1 MEEVRRI
8 MAELDWSPLWIS
20 MKTGVVATVISFF
33 LGIYAAR
40 KSVQAGPRLKAV
52 LDGILTLPMVLPPT
66 VAGFFLLLIF
76 SVRRP
81 FGAFLYGNFDI
92 KVVQSWA
99 GCVIAATDRHQSD
112 PCGAD
117 TWNVR
122 VSYFLD
128 GSYADRR
135 SRSYSG
141 NDTGICPGARRIWGD
156 FDVGGKY
163 SGKDGDNLPEDRDGH
178 SGW

>member
-76 SVRRP
+76 SV
-81 FGAFLYGNFDI
+81 A
-92 KVVQSWA
+92 VVW
-99 GCVIAATDRHQSD
+99 
-112 PCGAD
+112 
-117 TWNVR
+117 
-122 VSYFLD
+122 
-128 GSYADRR
+128 
-135 SRSYSG
+135 
-141 NDTGICPGARRIWGD
+141 GISIWQ
-156 FDVGGKY
+156 F
-163 SGKDGDNLPEDRDGH
+163 
-178 SGW
+178 